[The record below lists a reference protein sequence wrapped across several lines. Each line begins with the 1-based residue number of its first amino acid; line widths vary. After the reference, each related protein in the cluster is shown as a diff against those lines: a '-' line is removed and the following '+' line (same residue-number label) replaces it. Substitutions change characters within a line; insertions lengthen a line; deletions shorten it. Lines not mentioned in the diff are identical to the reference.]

1 MYFSYD
7 HLQLRY
13 EPFPIGLAKP
23 LMDPSI
29 YQSMVDAYPPLELF
43 QYIPKVGNKYCL
55 SQKFHAAKYHD
66 YVRQHAVW
74 RDVHAWIKSDAFT
87 NEVMQALKEHA
98 VDLGFTKHASGSA
111 RAVKRLKNLARGRPW
126 EGVPWLSAR
135 FEFSMLPAA
144 GGYVIPHTDE
154 RNKIVT
160 IVVSMMQD
168 GEWDPAYGGGTDVN
182 RPKDITRN
190 FNWMNAKAEFDEMEV
205 IDTFDFTP
213 NQAVIFVK
221 TFNSWHSVRPMQGNG
236 SGAMRKTLTINIEAH
251 A

>member
-1 MYFSYD
+1 
-7 HLQLRY
+7 
-13 EPFPIGLAKP
+13 
-23 LMDPSI
+23 
-29 YQSMVDAYPPLELF
+29 
-43 QYIPKVGNKYCL
+43 
-55 SQKFHAAKYHD
+55 
-66 YVRQHAVW
+66 
-74 RDVHAWIKSDAFT
+74 
-87 NEVMQALKEHA
+87 
-98 VDLGFTKHASGSA
+98 
-111 RAVKRLKNLARGRPW
+111 
-126 EGVPWLSAR
+126 
-135 FEFSMLPAA
+135 MLPAA

-154 RNKIVT
+154 RSKIVT

-168 GEWDPAYGGGTDVN
+168 GEWDPTFGGGTDVN